1 MQHYVATAR
10 SNIEFKRGRD
20 IIYYK
25 ICERFA
31 QIFLRRTH
39 VILKSVEHQQKQD
52 AFISTIVKTHIEIII
67 TKKY

>member
-1 MQHYVATAR
+1 MLRQQGATLS
-10 SNIEFKRGRD
+10 SNASRA

-25 ICERFA
+25 IFERFA

-52 AFISTIVKTHIEIII
+52 AFISTIVKTQIEIII